1 MCSKALDDR
10 LGCTAL
16 LGVADAISTMELD
29 IAVYLVAS
37 VQEEFNIRGIV
48 PVLRRVKPDWRLVL
62 ISLHRV
68 TPLIYD
74 YSEVRI
80 NQGVGITCLN
90 YHGRGTLAGLIT
102 PPRLIRMLEQTAL
115 EHNIPVQREVA
126 PGVITE
132 TGYIQVEQDGIP
144 CASLSIPC
152 RYTHSPA
159 EVASLRDLTDCIRLL
174 TALAGMSAAHFPV
187 EPDSGTTQEAH
198 PL

>member
-1 MCSKALDDR
+1 MDHY
-10 LGCTAL
+10 CT
-16 LGVADAISTMELD
+16 
-29 IAVYLVAS
+29 
-37 VQEEFNIRGIV
+37 
-48 PVLRRVKPDWRLVL
+48 
-62 ISLHRV
+62 
-68 TPLIYD
+68 
-74 YSEVRI
+74 VRDS
-80 NQGVGITCLN
+80 
-90 YHGRGTLAGLIT
+90 RGTLAGLIT

>member
-1 MCSKALDDR
+1 MI
-10 LGCTAL
+10 G
-16 LGVADAISTMELD
+16 ID
-29 IAVYLVAS
+29 ITPS
-37 VQEEFNIRGIV
+37 CDT
-48 PVLRRVKPDWRLVL
+48 PD
-62 ISLHRV
+62 LH
-68 TPLIYD
+68 D